1 MESMIPFSEFEKTPR
16 GDAPYRLSASHPDG
30 KYLAMQAGPGP
41 EGLVWEKETKQIVWK
56 PDRAIVLAWLRNG
69 TQIAVFREGSTSYY
83 GLLGPP
89 TKLTTLGAHPLGSRS
104 W

>member
-41 EGLVWEKETKQIVWK
+41 EGLVWGKGTKQIVWK

-69 TQIAVFREGSTSYY
+69 TQIAVFREGSPAYDDRS
-83 GLLGPP
+83 GPP
-89 TKLTTLGAHPLGSRS
+89 MELTTLGRHH
-104 W
+104 